1 VVTIARRYWW
11 SDEDKR
17 RFFRAWCA
25 NAQFAELGEGLGTG
39 PDAAMGT
46 IYRWFAAGAT
56 TGALNG
62 QTTRWQWPIANG
74 SGATP
79 AHPFYAASECV
90 VAHNTANALFI
101 SSAGT

>member
-39 PDAAMGT
+39 PDAAMAT
-46 IYRWFAAGAT
+46 IYRWFAPGATAGA
-56 TGALNG
+56 AKSAKILLCRRV
-62 QTTRWQWPIANG
+62 TRQLG
-74 SGATP
+74 KSG
-79 AHPFYAASECV
+79 
-90 VAHNTANALFI
+90 
-101 SSAGT
+101 